1 MTVITVTDRAQLDAA
16 LARAGG
22 GETILLAPGS
32 YGTLAIN
39 GRSFAAD
46 ITIASADA
54 GNPARLDGV
63 HVNGSRN
70 ILFQGL
76 DIGRALAPGEPEWT
90 QLATVIGGENI
101 RFDRVSLHGSLDGN
115 AANDGWGI
123 YVTGTRGFAL
133 TGSNVQELMRAFVI
147 EQSSDI
153 RIAGNL
159 IHRIRSDGGD
169 FAAVDG
175 VVIENNLY
183 RDFQP
188 GAGDHPDAIQFWTAG
203 QTRGSSNILIRDNV
217 VLQGNGTGTQG
228 IFIRDEQGR
237 MPHSNV
243 RIENNLIYSS
253 DQFEGISVEGA
264 IGVAIIGNTVVSPT
278 SDAKRLWIRVDRVD
292 GALIT
297 RNVTDDLLIGTAT
310 GLAQN
315 DNAVLHGLDGQDRFL
330 PRIDAGAGA
339 GIADLIVPG
348 IGYQPGLLPV
358 GPGANPSPIQP
369 QPAPPPAPQPA
380 PPPVPP
386 QQDIPEPV
394 EKPAL
399 PRPLLPAPWPEGD
412 MPVIRGGMGND
423 WLAGGDAAE
432 RLTGL
437 TDSDALLGRGSIDR
451 LVGGGGAD
459 VFALGD
465 ARGRF
470 YDDGQSR
477 RSGRGDYG
485 QILDFAAG
493 DRIMLAG
500 DAGDYVFRKGR
511 VGGLAGL
518 EILHDSNGNGRA
530 DSRDELIGHVAGV
543 FDLPLDAF
551 IFG

>member
-16 LARAGG
+16 LARASG

-32 YGTLAIN
+32 YGTLALN
-39 GRSFAAD
+39 SRSFAAD
-46 ITIASADA
+46 VTIASADA

-70 ILFQGL
+70 ILFRGL

-90 QLATVIGGENI
+90 QLATVTNAENI
-101 RFDRVSLHGSLDGN
+101 RFDSVSLHGSLDGN
-115 AANDGWGI
+115 AGNDGWGL

-153 RIAGNL
+153 RIADNL

-188 GAGDHPDAIQFWTAG
+188 SAGDHADAIQFWTAG
-203 QTRGSSNILIRDNV
+203 QTRGSSNVLIRNNV

-237 MPHSNV
+237 LPHSNV

-292 GALIT
+292 GALIA

-310 GLAQN
+310 GLAQS
-315 DNAVLHGLDGQDRFL
+315 DNAVLHGLDGQDVFL
-330 PRIDAGAGA
+330 PRINAGAGA
-339 GIADLIVPG
+339 AIADLIVPG
-348 IGYQPGLLPV
+348 MGFQPGALPV
-358 GPGANPSPIQP
+358 WPGAQP
-369 QPAPPPAPQPA
+369 QPAPSPAPTPSQPVPSQPA
-380 PPPVPP
+380 PSDPDTP
-386 QQDIPEPV
+386 QTGGR
-394 EKPAL
+394 PAL
-399 PRPLLPAPWPEGD
+399 PPAELPTPWPEAD
-412 MPVIRGGMGND
+412 MPFIRGGTGND
-423 WLAGGDAAE
+423 WLTGGDAAE
-432 RLTGL
+432 WLTGVA
-437 TDSDALLGRGSIDR
+437 DADGRLGRGSIDR
-451 LVGGGGAD
+451 LTGGGGPD

-477 RSGRGDYG
+477 RGGRGDYG
-485 QILDFAAG
+485 QILDFSAG

-500 DAGDYVFRKGR
+500 APGDYVFRKGR
-511 VGGLAGL
+511 VGGLAGI

-543 FDLPLDAF
+543 PDLPLDAF